1 MKTKFSHH
9 KFAILFVLLLSLSTT
24 NSFAQE
30 KIKVLEIITSGF
42 NSSFGVRYKFGNE
55 NHLFRLSLL
64 SVDTSTES
72 LKVLGNR
79 SHFGGSAGVGVE
91 FPVKLNEKLHLYY
104 GPELRGGLS
113 STESHVNRY
122 NFSVNGILGFA
133 YHLNETLRLGAEVAP
148 SLSYLNME
156 NTDPHEIWQ
165 FRMSNSAMLVFGFS
179 F

>member
-1 MKTKFSHH
+1 MKTKFLHH
-9 KFAILFVLLLSLSTT
+9 KFAILFVLFLSLSTI

-64 SVDTSTES
+64 SVDTGSES
-72 LKVLGNR
+72 LKVLGKR
-79 SHFGGSAGVGVE
+79 SHFGGSAGVGIE

-104 GPELRGGLS
+104 GPEIRGGLS
-113 STESHVNRY
+113 SNEGHVNHY

-133 YHLNETLRLGAEVAP
+133 YHLNETLRLGAEMMP
-148 SLSYLNME
+148 GLIYQNME
-156 NTDPHEIWQ
+156 NTDPYERWQ